1 MKILGVDYG
10 RKKIGLALAEGPLAE
25 PFLVVRGKS
34 PEELKR
40 KVAQIVEKEAID
52 KIVMGIS
59 EGEMAKETKIFGES
73 LKRKLNIPLEFFD
86 ETLTSQDATHLSI
99 LAGVKRQK
107 RKSFED
113 AYAAS
118 LMLQS
123 YLERS
128 QNV

>member
-25 PFLVVRGKS
+25 PLAVVRGENPK
-34 PEELKR
+34 ELGK
-40 KVAQIVEKEAID
+40 KIGQIVEKEAID
-52 KIVMGIS
+52 KIVIGIS
-59 EGEMAKETKIFGES
+59 EGEMAKETRAFGEE
-73 LKRKLNIPLEFFD
+73 LRGKLNIPLEFFD
-86 ETLTSQDATHLSI
+86 ETLTSQEATRLSVE
-99 LAGVKRQK
+99 AGVKRQK

-113 AYAAS
+113 AFAAT

-128 QNV
+128 

>member
-25 PFLVVRGKS
+25 PLAVVRGEN
-34 PEELKR
+34 PQELAK
-40 KVAQIVEKEAID
+40 KIGQIVEKEAID
-52 KIVMGIS
+52 KIVIGIS
-59 EGEMAKETKIFGES
+59 EGEMAKETRAFGEE
-73 LKRKLNIPLEFFD
+73 LRGKLNLPLEFFD
-86 ETLTSQDATHLSI
+86 ETLTSQEATRLSVE
-99 LAGVKRQK
+99 AGVKRQK

-113 AYAAS
+113 AFAAT

-128 QNV
+128 

>member
-10 RKKIGLALAEGPLAE
+10 RKKIGLAMAEGPLAE
-25 PFLVVRGKS
+25 PFLVLRGEN
-34 PEELKR
+34 PEELGK
-40 KVAQIVEKEAID
+40 KIGQIVEKEAID
-52 KIVMGIS
+52 KIVVGIS
-59 EGEMAKETKIFGES
+59 EGEMAKETKAFGES
-73 LKRKLNIPLEFFD
+73 LRGELNIPLEFYD
-86 ETLTSQDATHLSI
+86 ETLTSKDAIRLSVE
-99 LAGVKRQK
+99 AGVKRQK

-113 AYAAS
+113 AFAAT